1 MKSIRQINNFLSQD
15 DVQFI
20 MNKLSTLNEVRNED
34 DTFNRSIYVVER
46 DDNRFKELFL
56 KCDLVAEQTYQKKL
70 KGHQLYFIKYSKGDY
85 IKRHND
91 NWNTENSAGR
101 LYSLVAQM
109 THPSLYEGGNTIV
122 YNDKETVILSKNQG
136 DGIIF
141 PSKMDHELTEV
152 TEGER
157 FSLVIM
163 FKENLNKVVI

>member
-1 MKSIRQINNFLSQD
+1 
-15 DVQFI
+15 
-20 MNKLSTLNEVRNED
+20 
-34 DTFNRSIYVVER
+34 
-46 DDNRFKELFL
+46 
-56 KCDLVAEQTYQKKL
+56 
-70 KGHQLYFIKYSKGDY
+70 
-85 IKRHND
+85 
-91 NWNTENSAGR
+91 
-101 LYSLVAQM
+101 M